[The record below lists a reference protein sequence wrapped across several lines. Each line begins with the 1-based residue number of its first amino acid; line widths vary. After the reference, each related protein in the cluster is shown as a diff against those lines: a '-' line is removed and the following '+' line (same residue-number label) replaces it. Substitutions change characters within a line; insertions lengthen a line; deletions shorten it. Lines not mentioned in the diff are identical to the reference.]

1 MHHKC
6 KASFLLNNLN
16 TLEKKLKKLS
26 SLFFAI
32 HLAEDVSGK
41 REQMV
46 GIDQL
51 RIEYLKSFGQNLNK
65 NIILESI
72 AMQLDGIYYNKLI
85 SHIKLNIDFL
95 QESRDRL

>member
-1 MHHKC
+1 
-6 KASFLLNNLN
+6 LNNLN

-26 SLFFAI
+26 SLFFEI

-51 RIEYLKSFGQNLNK
+51 RIGYLKSFGQNLHK
-65 NIILESI
+65 YIILESI
-72 AMQLDGIYYNKLI
+72 AMQ
-85 SHIKLNIDFL
+85 
-95 QESRDRL
+95 